1 MNGWR
6 NLLPAEAMARA
17 KELLDRAVAESVAG
31 RTIYPPR
38 DKIFAA
44 FAMTPP
50 ERVKAVILGQDPYHG
65 PGQANGLAFSV
76 GPGAAIPPSL
86 RNIFKELHDD
96 LGCPIPTSGDLSPWA
111 ERGVPLLNT
120 ALTVEQGKPGSH
132 AGWGWQGFV
141 LEVCRA
147 CLGLP
152 QPIVFLL
159 WGGHARAFAAGLE
172 ISRAPNKCAIWSS
185 HPSPLGARRG
195 SGTVPAFLGSRS
207 FSQADWFLER
217 MGAEPVGWALD

>member
-1 MNGWR
+1 MGSR
-6 NLLPAEAMARA
+6 SP
-17 KELLDRAVAESVAG
+17 S
-31 RTIYPPR
+31 
-38 DKIFAA
+38 
-44 FAMTPP
+44 
-50 ERVKAVILGQDPYHG
+50 G
-65 PGQANGLAFSV
+65 PGRQYR
-76 GPGAAIPPSL
+76 PPYGTSL
-86 RNIFKELHDD
+86 RSSTTTWAAPSPPA
-96 LGCPIPTSGDLSPWA
+96 GTCPPWA
-111 ERGVPLLNT
+111 ERGVLLLNT

-207 FSQADWFLER
+207 FSQPDWFLER